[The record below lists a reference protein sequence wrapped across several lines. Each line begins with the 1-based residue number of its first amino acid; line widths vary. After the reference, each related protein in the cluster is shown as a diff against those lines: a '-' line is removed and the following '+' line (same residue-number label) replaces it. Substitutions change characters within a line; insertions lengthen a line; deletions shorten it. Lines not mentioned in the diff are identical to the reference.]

1 MVIFMRAYNQK
12 FKKGIATLEL
22 LIAFSFLALAMTGA
36 VLVSF
41 SGQTSNLDVSLTNK
55 GFSHSASSFEKNV
68 AASIAGWDTLA
79 SASETEDIYTLS
91 RGTSLTSPCMKSVE
105 TNASWTSEK
114 NRGQGI
120 RSVGNKSHQHQDA
133 GH

>member
-55 GFSHSASSFEKNV
+55 GF
-68 AASIAGWDTLA
+68 
-79 SASETEDIYTLS
+79 
-91 RGTSLTSPCMKSVE
+91 
-105 TNASWTSEK
+105 
-114 NRGQGI
+114 
-120 RSVGNKSHQHQDA
+120 
-133 GH
+133 